1 MTKEP
6 IRFYFDYESPN
17 AYLAWVELP
26 KLAAKHGREIEI
38 VPILYAG
45 LLDAHGQL
53 GPGEIAA
60 KGRWMWKNLIRKC
73 AALGIP
79 LSPPAHLPFN
89 PLLALRLS
97 LLPLPDAD
105 QRRLIQALFEAV
117 WVRRLHVSEVP
128 VVERVLGELGLP
140 AAEMI
145 AQAQTPEVKQQ
156 LRELT
161 TNAVNRGVFGVPAME
176 VDGELFWGYD
186 DFPFLD
192 QFLAGKDVP
201 DPPDWE
207 EWRSHPPTPSSMRGR
222 FRKNTS

>member
-1 MTKEP
+1 MAKGP

-26 KLAAKHGREIEI
+26 RLAAKHGRAIEI

-145 AQAQTPEVKQQ
+145 AQAQTPAVKQQ

-161 TNAVNRGVFGVPAME
+161 TDAVNRGVFGVPAME

-192 QFLAGKDVP
+192 QFLAGNDVP
-201 DPPDWE
+201 DPIDWE
-207 EWRSHPPTPSSMRGR
+207 EWRKAPPTPSSMRGR
-222 FRKNTS
+222 FRN